1 MQTRPR
7 QVTVGGFLTVFG
19 SVFALVGVFQGM
31 SGLYSQ
37 AASDLLR
44 DTIARDELASYD
56 ISLDSAREFLK
67 YALMV
72 AGVFAVSSLVLGW
85 FALRGNRSARV
96 ALTVM
101 GALTGLVAV
110 FGGPQLWFVL
120 LYVGAAVM
128 LLWSRPA
135 RDWFDKV
142 SGAAGGD
149 GGVRAAQG
157 PAGSRAGPVWPPAQP
172 PPPPSGSDPDPQLP
186 PPPPPV
192 ARPRPDPTPERGRE
206 SESPPDATGGAQ
218 PNPPPPPAP
227 RPR

>member
-7 QVTVGGFLTVFG
+7 QVTVAGFLTVFG

-157 PAGSRAGPVWPPAQP
+157 AAGSSGGPVWPPA
-172 PPPPSGSDPDPQLP
+172 PPSGSGPDPQLP

-192 ARPRPDPTPERGRE
+192 ARPRPDPTPEPGRE
-206 SESPPDATGGAQ
+206 SESPSDATGAQ
-218 PNPPPPPAP
+218 PDPPPPPAP